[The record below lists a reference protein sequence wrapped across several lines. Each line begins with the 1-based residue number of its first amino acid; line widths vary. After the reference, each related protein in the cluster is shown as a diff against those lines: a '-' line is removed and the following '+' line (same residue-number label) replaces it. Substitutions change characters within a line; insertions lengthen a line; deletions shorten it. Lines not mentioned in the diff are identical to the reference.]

1 MRCVWTTDEEYES
14 FCATIRTANLD
25 RETLEELANQWI
37 DNENDTKI
45 SLGHRMNRVK
55 ELVDRVLEMD
65 FLTPF
70 IDDEDVTEIMV
81 NGTEDLFI
89 ESGSEHCHYQLEVS
103 EQRLNGLIQKMVS
116 SVNRAVNLKE
126 PIVDARLLNGSR
138 VHIVLKPIALNGP
151 IITIRKF
158 KSSISSLEALE
169 ATGSINEE
177 MRLFLRNLVKSRNSI
192 FVSGSTSSGKTT
204 LLNCLC
210 SEIGRQ
216 DRVITIEDSAEL
228 CLGGIPNLVSLE
240 TRTVRQK
247 DLLPVDTA
255 SLIKAS
261 LRMRPDR
268 IIVGEIR
275 GAEAHDMLQ
284 AMNTGHE
291 GSMSTGHANSAQDML
306 RRIELMAMASGL
318 TTPEAV
324 RAQIASGIQFVIHM
338 GRTEK
343 GQRKIMDIIKLSSS
357 TAEGLATESIYNIE
371 RGWCSL

>member
-1 MRCVWTTDEEYES
+1 MNCVWTTDEDYER
-14 FCATIRTANLD
+14 FCAEIKNADLR
-25 RETLEELANQWI
+25 RETLEALANDWI
-37 DNENDTKI
+37 GRTMESNI
-45 SLGHRMNRVK
+45 SLGQRMGKVNELVNRV
-55 ELVDRVLEMD
+55 LALD

-70 IDDEDVTEIMV
+70 IDEEEVSEIMV

-89 ESGSEHCHYQLEVS
+89 ERGIQKVQYKLTVS

-126 PIVDARLLNGSR
+126 PIVDARLANGSR

-158 KSSISSLEALE
+158 KSSICSLASLEQ
-169 ATGSINEE
+169 TGSIDSD
-177 MRLFLRNLVKSRNSI
+177 MRKFLSDLVKSRKSI

-210 SEIGRQ
+210 SEIGRE

-228 CLGGIPNLVSLE
+228 NLGGIPNLVSME
-240 TRTVRQK
+240 TRTLRQK
-247 DLLPVDTA
+247 DLPPVDTA

-275 GAEAHDMLQ
+275 GPEAHDMLQ

-291 GSMSTGHANSAQDML
+291 GSMSTGHANSGKDML
-306 RRIELMAMASGL
+306 RRIELMALSSGL

-324 RAQIASGIQFVIHM
+324 CAQIMSGIQYVIHM
-338 GRTEK
+338 GRTESGK
-343 GQRKIMDIIKLSSS
+343 RRIIEVLQMKNDYSAAL
-357 TAEGLATESIYNIE
+357 TTETIYSLE
-371 RGWCSL
+371 RGWCI

>member
-1 MRCVWTTDEEYES
+1 MNCVWTTDEEYES
-14 FCATIRTANLD
+14 FCSEIKNADLS
-25 RETLEELANQWI
+25 RESLEELANQWV
-37 DNENDTKI
+37 NRAVESTA

-55 ELVDRVLEMD
+55 ELVNRVLELD

-70 IDDEDVTEIMV
+70 IDDEEVSEIMV

-89 ESGSEHCHYQLEVS
+89 EQGTQKIHYQLMVS

-126 PIVDARLLNGSR
+126 PIVDARLSNGSR

-158 KSSISSLEALE
+158 KSSICSLASLEV
-169 ATGSINEE
+169 TGSIDAE
-177 MRLFLRNLVKSRNSI
+177 MRRFLSGLVKSRKSI

-228 CLGGIPNLVSLE
+228 NLGGIPNLVSME

-247 DLLPVDTA
+247 DLPPVDTA

-275 GAEAHDMLQ
+275 GQEAHDMLQ

-306 RRIELMAMASGL
+306 RRIELMALSSGL

-324 RAQIASGIQFVIHM
+324 CAQIMSGIQYVIHM
-338 GRTEK
+338 GRTES
-343 GQRKIMDIIKLSSS
+343 GQRKIIEIIQMKNEHSS
-357 TAEGLATESIYNIE
+357 ALVTEPIYNIE
-371 RGWCSL
+371 GGWYI

>member
-1 MRCVWTTDEEYES
+1 MNCVWTTDDDYEK
-14 FCATIRTANLD
+14 FCSEIKNADLR
-25 RETLEELANQWI
+25 RETLERLADEWI
-37 DNENDTKI
+37 EKTVDGAI
-45 SLGHRMNRVK
+45 SLGQRMKKVDELVNRV
-55 ELVDRVLEMD
+55 LDLD

-70 IDDEDVTEIMV
+70 IDEEEVSEIMV
-81 NGTEDLFI
+81 NGTQDLFI
-89 ESGSEHCHYQLEVS
+89 ERGTQKIHYELMVS

-126 PIVDARLLNGSR
+126 PIVDARLANGSR

-158 KSSISSLEALE
+158 KSSICSLASLET
-169 ATGSINEE
+169 TGSIDAE
-177 MRLFLRNLVKSRNSI
+177 MRRFLSDLVRSRKSI

-210 SEIGRQ
+210 SEIGRE

-228 CLGGIPNLVSLE
+228 NLGEVPNLVSME

-247 DLLPVDTA
+247 DLPPVDTA

-275 GAEAHDMLQ
+275 GPEAHDMLQ

-291 GSMSTGHANSAQDML
+291 GSMSTGHANSAKDML
-306 RRIELMAMASGL
+306 RRIELMALSSGL

-324 RAQIASGIQFVIHM
+324 CAQIMSGIQYVIHM
-338 GRTEK
+338 GRTETGK
-343 GQRKIMDIIKLSSS
+343 RRIIEILQMKNEQAS
-357 TAEGLATESIYNIE
+357 TVVTETIYSIE
-371 RGWCSL
+371 RGWYV

>member
-1 MRCVWTTDEEYES
+1 MNCVWTTDEDYEK
-14 FCATIRTANLD
+14 FCSEIRNADLS
-25 RETLEELANQWI
+25 RETLEELSQNWI
-37 DNENDTKI
+37 DRWHEGI
-45 SLGHRMNRVK
+45 SLSQKMNK
-55 ELVDRVLEMD
+55 SNELVNRVLELD
-65 FLTPF
+65 FLTPY
-70 IDDEDVTEIMV
+70 IEEDEVSEIMV
-81 NGTEDLFI
+81 NGTEDLFV
-89 ESGSEHCHYQLEVS
+89 ERGTQKVRYKSMVS
-103 EQRLNGLIQKMVS
+103 EQRLNGLIQKIVS

-126 PIVDARLLNGSR
+126 PIVDARLANGSR

-158 KSSISSLEALE
+158 KSSISTLESLEL
-169 ATGSINEE
+169 TGSIDGE
-177 MRLFLRNLVKSRNSI
+177 MRRFLGHLVKSRKSI

-210 SEIGRQ
+210 SEIGKD

-228 CLGGIPNLVSLE
+228 NLGSIPNLVSME

-247 DLLPVDTA
+247 DLPPVDTA

-275 GAEAHDMLQ
+275 GPEAHDMLQ

-291 GSMSTGHANSAQDML
+291 GSMSTGHANSAKDML
-306 RRIELMAMASGL
+306 RRIELMALSSGL

-324 RAQIASGIQFVIHM
+324 SAQIMSGIQYVIHM
-338 GRTEK
+338 GRTETGK
-343 GQRKIMDIIKLSSS
+343 RRIMEILKMKNEHS
-357 TAEGLATESIYNIE
+357 TTVETETIYAIE
-371 RGWCSL
+371 RGWCI

>member
-1 MRCVWTTDEEYES
+1 MNCVWTTDEDYER
-14 FCATIRTANLD
+14 FCSEIKNADLS
-25 RETLEELANQWI
+25 RETLEELANIWVSREI
-37 DNENDTKI
+37 ESTT

-55 ELVDRVLEMD
+55 ELVNRVLELD

-70 IDDEDVTEIMV
+70 IEDEDVSEIMV

-89 ESGSEHCHYQLEVS
+89 EQGTQKIHYQLQVS

-126 PIVDARLLNGSR
+126 PIVDARLSNGSR

-158 KSSISSLEALE
+158 KSSICSLGSLET
-169 ATGSINEE
+169 TGSIDAE
-177 MRLFLRNLVKSRNSI
+177 MRRFLSGLVKSRKSI

-210 SEIGRQ
+210 SEIGRE

-228 CLGGIPNLVSLE
+228 NLGGIPNLVSME

-247 DLLPVDTA
+247 DLPPVDTA

-275 GAEAHDMLQ
+275 GQEAHDMLQ

-291 GSMSTGHANSAQDML
+291 GSMSTGHANSAKDML
-306 RRIELMAMASGL
+306 RRIELMALSSGL

-324 RAQIASGIQFVIHM
+324 CAQIMSGIQYVIHM
-338 GRTEK
+338 GRTSS
-343 GQRKIMDIIKLSSS
+343 GQRKIIEIIQMKNEDSS
-357 TAEGLATESIYNIE
+357 TLVTEPIYSIEG
-371 RGWCSL
+371 GWYV